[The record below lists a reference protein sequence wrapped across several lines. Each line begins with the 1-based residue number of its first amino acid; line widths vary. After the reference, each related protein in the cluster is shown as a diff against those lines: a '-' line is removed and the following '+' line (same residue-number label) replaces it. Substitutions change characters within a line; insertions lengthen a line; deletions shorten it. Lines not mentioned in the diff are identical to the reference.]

1 MRQKPSQRGKIT
13 EILMRTW
20 NLLKIS
26 GAFVA
31 AVLLIAAQTQAE
43 VAYNFPSTLAG
54 NQVGGPYSLGTVFN
68 VSTPI
73 AIEQLGAF
81 DDGTNGI
88 AGVGINVAIYKLAR
102 RGNNITGGTLVTP
115 SVYFFGTAQP
125 LLTGTST
132 RVASISTVILGA
144 GTYMVVAN
152 HYGVGESE
160 ANDNHYGFGES
171 EVNYN
176 PYLPH
181 ETPGGTNGASA
192 NPALGV
198 TFGGGYFHPDSGLA
212 WGPTLPTGW
221 HYDDVFTG
229 SPAAPR
235 YAAGNFVFTPGPVR
249 MTVDNF
255 VARWYTN
262 AQFHLFHAPSFEEI
276 EAKEQ
281 TLGLD
286 RLYLQKLEALSAEQ
300 LKQEQEPAVALRG
313 AIPPRDLQAGTRL
326 IDLSSNY
333 NAAFAPNWHGDSEE
347 NDLAELPRRLRQ
359 FDGVEFDV
367 RGIVQAPPAG
377 FGAPP
382 GTLTNIVVQQPCSRL
397 HFLHAAIFAGGL
409 TNPIEVGRYIVH
421 FEEGPDVEI
430 PLRAGIELA
439 DWWQLPGDV
448 APRVPV
454 AWTGQNGKARRSPD
468 CSIRLFHLVWDNP
481 KPGLVVRSIDL
492 ATTHAQARPFLV
504 GLTLE

>member
-1 MRQKPSQRGKIT
+1 
-13 EILMRTW
+13 
-20 NLLKIS
+20 
-26 GAFVA
+26 
-31 AVLLIAAQTQAE
+31 
-43 VAYNFPSTLAG
+43 
-54 NQVGGPYSLGTVFN
+54 
-68 VSTPI
+68 
-73 AIEQLGAF
+73 
-81 DDGTNGI
+81 
-88 AGVGINVAIYKLAR
+88 
-102 RGNNITGGTLVTP
+102 
-115 SVYFFGTAQP
+115 
-125 LLTGTST
+125 
-132 RVASISTVILGA
+132 
-144 GTYMVVAN
+144 
-152 HYGVGESE
+152 
-160 ANDNHYGFGES
+160 
-171 EVNYN
+171 
-176 PYLPH
+176 
-181 ETPGGTNGASA
+181 
-192 NPALGV
+192 V
-198 TFGGGYFHPDSGLA
+198 TFGAGYFHPDSGLA

-235 YAAGNFVFTPGPVR
+235 YAAGNFVFTSVPVGV
-249 MTVDNF
+249 T
-255 VARWYTN
+255 
-262 AQFHLFHAPSFEEI
+262 
-276 EAKEQ
+276 
-281 TLGLD
+281 
-286 RLYLQKLEALSAEQ
+286 YLQKLEALNAEQ
-300 LKQEQEPAVALRG
+300 LKQEQEAAVALLG
-313 AIPPRDLQAGTRL
+313 AIPPRDLQVGTRL

-347 NDLAELPRRLRQ
+347 NDLAELPTGLRQ

-367 RGIVQAPPAG
+367 RGIVQAPPAE

-448 APRVPV
+448 APHVPV
-454 AWTGQNGKARRSPD
+454 VWTGQNGKARRSPG

-481 KPGLVVRSIDL
+481 KPRMVVRSIDL